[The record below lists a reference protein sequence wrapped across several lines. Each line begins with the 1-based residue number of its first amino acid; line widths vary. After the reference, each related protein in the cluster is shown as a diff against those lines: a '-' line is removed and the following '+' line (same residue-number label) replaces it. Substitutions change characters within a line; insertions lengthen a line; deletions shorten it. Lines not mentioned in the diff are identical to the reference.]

1 MGIAVVF
8 LPGVMGS
15 TLFDN
20 GNKVWPSYNLIL
32 RGTNSRFAANFMN
45 PSFPFDA
52 KGLIEDK
59 EMAIVL
65 GIPSINGYT
74 KTRKFFN
81 DNGFAIL
88 EKKTGWVIQP
98 GSPTDKLFFEY
109 PYDWRLD
116 LRNSADLLHT
126 FIQDTVLGFGANTE
140 IYLVA
145 HSMGGLL
152 SRTYLKRH
160 GVLPNIKKQI
170 LIGTPNHGSPKAYV
184 ALRDGR
190 GLLST
195 APILRNYPKNLNV
208 LIHNLPGIYQ
218 LLSDERYGQYFGD
231 YEPLVYVGSKPEN
244 SIRGTYIAGDPTST
258 IYPSLPEKA
267 LKHYA
272 LNNNTLVEDA
282 LKFHKDELG
291 RNSFLAGKTYVIYS
305 TELKTINGLNYGPKP
320 GRKGSFRWLH
330 NGDETVTERSVYDLE
345 GLVDT
350 ANMKPNPLFTRR
362 FSELSHTEI
371 QWKQIVLRCVLEL
384 IQ

>member
-1 MGIAVVF
+1 MGTAVVF

-32 RGTNSRFAANFMN
+32 RGTNSPFAANFMN

-98 GSPTDKLFFEY
+98 GSPTDKLFFDY

-152 SRTYLKRH
+152 SRAYLKRH
-160 GVLPNIKKQI
+160 GALPNIKKQI

-195 APILRNYPKNLNV
+195 APILRNYPK
-208 LIHNLPGIYQ
+208 I
-218 LLSDERYGQYFGD
+218 
-231 YEPLVYVGSKPEN
+231 
-244 SIRGTYIAGDPTST
+244 
-258 IYPSLPEKA
+258 
-267 LKHYA
+267 
-272 LNNNTLVEDA
+272 
-282 LKFHKDELG
+282 
-291 RNSFLAGKTYVIYS
+291 
-305 TELKTINGLNYGPKP
+305 
-320 GRKGSFRWLH
+320 
-330 NGDETVTERSVYDLE
+330 
-345 GLVDT
+345 
-350 ANMKPNPLFTRR
+350 
-362 FSELSHTEI
+362 
-371 QWKQIVLRCVLEL
+371 
-384 IQ
+384 